1 MLEFLTKSSEVL
13 GMNARNLNY
22 IRPNNKKSAKCLADN
37 KLLCKKKLEK
47 AGLPVP
53 QLLGKIRNHEELAN
67 FDFSSLPNSFVLKP
81 NFGFGGE
88 GIMVVYGRRK
98 GEDLVWVKADG
109 SSVTI
114 NDLKSQVQNIL
125 EGTFSRTGTP
135 DIAFFEERIK
145 LMKDFKPY
153 SYKGMPDVRIIV
165 YNRVPVMAMLRL
177 ATPESGGKANLQLGG
192 IGCGIDI
199 ATGVTTTAIRGKADL
214 IEYIPS
220 TRLLLSGIKIP
231 YWRQI
236 LEMAVQA
243 QDVSGLGYLGADIAL
258 DRDRG
263 PVFLELNARP
273 GLSIQI
279 ANQEGL
285 LKRLKRVEGLKIKG
299 YKRGATLAQNL
310 FGGEIEEG
318 IEELSGKRV
327 IGATE
332 KVELLSKDGR
342 KIEVTAKIDT
352 GAWSTSIDLELAKKL
367 GFSDLLDH
375 FSSLKMP
382 KNFSRKEVGEVEARL
397 RKEYLKTHD
406 DLEDIVVVY
415 SSSGVTIRPKIKL
428 KFIMDNESVFSRTNI
443 VDRKDLKYPMLIGRR
458 DLKKFLIEV

>member
-1 MLEFLTKSSEVL
+1 M
-13 GMNARNLNY
+13 
-22 IRPNNKKSAKCLADN
+22 
-37 KLLCKKKLEK
+37 
-47 AGLPVP
+47 
-53 QLLGKIRNHEELAN
+53 
-67 FDFSSLPNSFVLKP
+67 
-81 NFGFGGE
+81 
-88 GIMVVYGRRK
+88 
-98 GEDLVWVKADG
+98 
-109 SSVTI
+109 
-114 NDLKSQVQNIL
+114 
-125 EGTFSRTGTP
+125 
-135 DIAFFEERIK
+135 
-145 LMKDFKPY
+145 
-153 SYKGMPDVRIIV
+153 
-165 YNRVPVMAMLRL
+165 
-177 ATPESGGKANLQLGG
+177 
-192 IGCGIDI
+192 
-199 ATGVTTTAIRGKADL
+199 
-214 IEYIPS
+214 
-220 TRLLLSGIKIP
+220 
-231 YWRQI
+231 
-236 LEMAVQA
+236 
-243 QDVSGLGYLGADIAL
+243 
-258 DRDRG
+258 
-263 PVFLELNARP
+263 
-273 GLSIQI
+273 
-279 ANQEGL
+279 
-285 LKRLKRVEGLKIKG
+285 
-299 YKRGATLAQNL
+299 AQNL

-397 RKEYLKTHD
+397 RKKYLKTHD

>member
-1 MLEFLTKSSEVL
+1 
-13 GMNARNLNY
+13 MNARNLNY
-22 IRPNNKKSAKCLADN
+22 IRPNNKKSAKRLADD
-37 KLLCKKKLEK
+37 KLLCKKKLKK

-53 QLLGKIRNHEELAN
+53 KLLGKIRNREELAN

-88 GIMVVYGRRK
+88 GILVVYGRMR
-98 GEDLVWVKADG
+98 GEDLIWVKADG
-109 SSVTI
+109 SKVTVD
-114 NDLKSQVQNIL
+114 DLKSQVQNIL
-125 EGTFSRTGTP
+125 EGSFSRTGTP

-165 YNRVPVMAMLRL
+165 YNRVPIMAMLRL

-199 ATGVTTTAIRGKADL
+199 ATGVTTTAIYGKFGL
-214 IEYIPS
+214 IEYIPK

-236 LEMAVQA
+236 LEMAVKA
-243 QDVSGLGYLGADIAL
+243 QDVSKLGFLGADVAL

-285 LKRLKRVEGLKIKG
+285 LRRLKRVEGLKIKG
-299 YKRGATLAQNL
+299 VKRGVDLAQNL
-310 FGGEIEEG
+310 FGGEIEEE
-318 IEELSGKRV
+318 IEELSGKRI
-327 IGATE
+327 IGSVE
-332 KVELLSKDGR
+332 KIRIKLKRNRHLEVEAR
-342 KIEVTAKIDT
+342 VDT
-352 GAWSTSIDLELAKKL
+352 GAYSTSIDLKLAKEL
-367 GFSDLLDH
+367 GFEKVIEE
-375 FSSLKMP
+375 FSNVDVSEFELIPGKEKEIKSEFM
-382 KNFSRKEVGEVEARL
+382 KKYGRKISG
-397 RKEYLKTHD
+397 
-406 DLEDIVVVY
+406 LEDVGVVF
-415 SSSGVTIRPKIKL
+415 SSSGATLRPVVKII
-428 KFIMDNESVFSRTNI
+428 FEMDELTVVSRANI
-443 VDRKDLKYPMLIGRR
+443 IDRSDLKYDMLIGRR
-458 DLKKFLIEV
+458 DLKRFLIEV